1 MVLDCLF
8 VSANPNI
15 CVNHFCGEG
24 SLIQQPNQKG
34 YSNDPQKYKGMIEK
48 VNISQALNSLSVKD
62 DADFFYGETSSEPVK
77 IKKSDLNLQM
87 NKANIVKDGD
97 LNNLVEAGEYSVWNN
112 VANIPTNSF
121 YWVKVIGSADFVQ
134 IAISFIDLKEYKRS
148 RVNGVWTQWK

>member
-1 MVLDCLF
+1 
-8 VSANPNI
+8 
-15 CVNHFCGEG
+15 
-24 SLIQQPNQKG
+24 
-34 YSNDPQKYKGMIEK
+34 MIEK

-77 IKKSDLNLQM
+77 IKKSNLNLQM

>member
-1 MVLDCLF
+1 MHKTSMHILPCQRTVFFLTF
-8 VSANPNI
+8 FIIS
-15 CVNHFCGEG
+15 F
-24 SLIQQPNQKG
+24 
-34 YSNDPQKYKGMIEK
+34 DPQKYKGMIEK